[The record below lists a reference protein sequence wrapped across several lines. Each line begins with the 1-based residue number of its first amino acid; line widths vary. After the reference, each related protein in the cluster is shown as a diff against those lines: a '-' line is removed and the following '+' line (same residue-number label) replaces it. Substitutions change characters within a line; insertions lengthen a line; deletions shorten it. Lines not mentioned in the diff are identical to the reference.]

1 MKTFRLIGIA
11 IMAILI
17 SVNFASCS
25 SDDDEEETN
34 SEYKALLGS
43 WQMSEQD
50 GDILVTSSFIFNSN
64 GTIASL
70 MQKMA
75 IVMKFI
81 RVSLPMMLILI
92 K

>member
-25 SDDDEEETN
+25 SELQV
-34 SEYKALLGS
+34 LLFSTQTG
-43 WQMSEQD
+43 
-50 GDILVTSSFIFNSN
+50 L
-64 GTIASL
+64 IASL

>member
-50 GDILVTSSFIFNSN
+50 GDI
-64 GTIASL
+64 
-70 MQKMA
+70 
-75 IVMKFI
+75 
-81 RVSLPMMLILI
+81 
-92 K
+92 